1 MKLMLRRLIS
11 VLLVLALLGGLALL
25 AWPALQNARRYAE
38 LLRAP
43 GPQGSSLAAPLP
55 GVRYADTW
63 GTARSEGRRHEGVDI
78 FAPRGTPILATVG
91 GVVGRVGLDRL
102 GGRIVYVT
110 GPGGYHHYYA
120 HLERYAD
127 LERGQWISAGTV
139 VGYVGDS
146 GNAQGTPPHLHY
158 GVYSPGWQATN
169 PYPLLRKSSVA
180 RNR

>member
-1 MKLMLRRLIS
+1 MLRRLIS
-11 VLLVLALLGGLALL
+11 ALLVVALLGGVSLL
-25 AWPALQNARRYAE
+25 AWPSIRNAMRYAE
-38 LLRAP
+38 LLRQP
-43 GPQGSSLAAPLP
+43 GPETSSLAAPLP

-63 GTARSEGRRHEGVDI
+63 GGARSEGRRHEGVDI
-78 FAPRGTPILATVG
+78 FAPRDTPIRATVG
-91 GVVGRVGLDRL
+91 GVVSRVGLDRL

-127 LERGQWISAGTV
+127 LNAGQWISAGTI

-169 PYPLLRKSSVA
+169 PYPLLKKGWLARK
-180 RNR
+180 R